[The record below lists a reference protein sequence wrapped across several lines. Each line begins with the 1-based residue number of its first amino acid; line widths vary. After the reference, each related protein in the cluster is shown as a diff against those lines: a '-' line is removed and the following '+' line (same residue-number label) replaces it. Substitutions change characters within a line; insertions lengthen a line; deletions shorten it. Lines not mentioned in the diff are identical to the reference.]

1 MQKKNIIT
9 LAILLGFL
17 TIIFLFILSETTYF
31 KSLYSKNNKNNIPFE
46 IVAENLDIPWEIVFL
61 PNGERLVTERPG
73 NLVRIGKNKTVIK
86 MLGVKHV
93 GEGGLLGLA
102 LHPKFD
108 NNSLIYL
115 YFTSEING
123 KTENRVERYEFDLD
137 KNVIKNKKLII
148 DNIPGASYHD
158 GGRIAFYDNFL
169 YITTG
174 DAGNP
179 ELAQDINSLAGKILR
194 LKEDGSIP
202 IDNPFNSPVYSYG
215 HRNSQG
221 LAWDNQGRLWATEHG
236 RSSPSGYDEL
246 NLIEKRKNY
255 GWPEIQGDEEKQ
267 GMEKP
272 IIHSGSVY
280 TWAPAGAVY
289 YNGDIFFTGLRGEAL
304 YQYNINEKTLKE
316 HFKNQFGRLRAITI
330 NNNSLYVSTSNRDGR
345 GNEKEGDD
353 KIIKIRLSG
362 FY

>member
-221 LAWDNQGRLWATEHG
+221 L
-236 RSSPSGYDEL
+236 
-246 NLIEKRKNY
+246 
-255 GWPEIQGDEEKQ
+255 
-267 GMEKP
+267 
-272 IIHSGSVY
+272 